1 MNKLDEIEE
10 HIDKEGITLSTFT
23 AKLLIRA
30 VRQLGATYKGVR
42 GKRKCA
48 DCGYVNGIHAK
59 ACSFL
64 AVDFDVL
71 ALLEERGE

>member
-30 VRQLGATYKGVR
+30 VRQLGARHNAMMDVITSEY
-42 GKRKCA
+42 
-48 DCGYVNGIHAK
+48 AK
-59 ACSFL
+59 ISF
-64 AVDFDVL
+64 ARDYAIDSDVL
-71 ALLEERGE
+71 ALLEEGR